1 MAVVRSLPVMLRVHW
16 QLLQAQSLGKLY
28 TNANT
33 VGVCALM
40 QETDYD
46 YVTIHSVMF
55 YL

>member
-1 MAVVRSLPVMLRVHW
+1 MQRSRHPETEWNV
-16 QLLQAQSLGKLY
+16 Q
-28 TNANT
+28 N

-55 YL
+55 SL